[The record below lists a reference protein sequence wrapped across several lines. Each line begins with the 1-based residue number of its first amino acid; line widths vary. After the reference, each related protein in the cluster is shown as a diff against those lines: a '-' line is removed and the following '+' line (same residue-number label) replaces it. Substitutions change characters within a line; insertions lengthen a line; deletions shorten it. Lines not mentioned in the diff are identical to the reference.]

1 MAFDVAVVGGGLSGM
16 AAARDL
22 KRSGLRNF
30 VVLEA
35 RDRVGGRT
43 LNQHAD
49 GIIVDGGGTWV
60 NPNQTAVIDLL
71 HELGIEMFPQYTKG
85 DAFAVIAGT
94 ARRAKP
100 AAPDPHFAA
109 VMDEMAFTVP
119 LETPWEAPNAA
130 EWDAMTFE
138 DFLSKSDLDPAERMV
153 AKITFEIAACAPLRD
168 MTLLNLLFA
177 MHATGGFA
185 GIGAPASAVPQ
196 YHVVGGMA
204 GVSDRIAEYLGDAVR
219 LSSPVTSVSNWQEGQ
234 GPVRLQTP
242 SGTVEADRVI
252 MAMGGSLASQISY
265 DPELPELR
273 KGLHQTIDKDH
284 CLIKTHT
291 TYERPFWR
299 DMNASGQ
306 IVSPD
311 GVFNISADVTPPDTT
326 KGVLVTLVRSPREG
340 DGTPM
345 SPEDR
350 KAATIELF
358 AKCFGDEARSP
369 TDWVMQDWL
378 DETYTRGDEDIWSP
392 GLYLKYGPALRAPTD
407 RLIWAGTET
416 SLFWCG
422 YLDGAVRGGR
432 QAALTALRTL
442 AESRRE
448 LAAATQPQGCSA
460 RLPTWYS
467 SE

>member
-1 MAFDVAVVGGGLSGM
+1 MPALATSAPAMICRLRGRDTPFSLARSRARSSASRGIQACQVAGGDGPAHEGPLP
-16 AAARDL
+16 L
-22 KRSGLRNF
+22 
-30 VVLEA
+30 
-35 RDRVGGRT
+35 GGAPDSRASC
-43 LNQHAD
+43 L
-49 GIIVDGGGTWV
+49 
-60 NPNQTAVIDLL
+60 
-71 HELGIEMFPQYTKG
+71 KG
-85 DAFAVIAGT
+85 DAFAVIGGQ
-94 ARRAKP
+94 ARRTKA

-109 VMDEMAFTVP
+109 VMDEMAFSVL

-138 DFLSKSDLDPAERMV
+138 DFVNKSNLEPAERM
-153 AKITFEIAACAPLRD
+153 ALEIILEITTCAPLRD
-168 MTLLNLLFA
+168 LTLLNLLFG
-177 MHATGGFA
+177 MHSTGGYA
-185 GIGAPASAVPQ
+185 GMGAVGSGVPQ
-196 YHVVGGMA
+196 HHVVGGTA

-234 GPVRLQTP
+234 GPVRLETP

-252 MAMGGSLASQISY
+252 MAMGGSLAAQISY

-273 KGLHQTIDKDH
+273 KGLHETIDKDN

-306 IVSPD
+306 IMSPD
-311 GVFNISADVTPPDTT
+311 SVFNVSADVTPPGTT
-326 KGVLVTLVRSPREG
+326 NGVLVTLVRSPREG

-350 KAATIELF
+350 KAATSEMF
-358 AKCFGDEARSP
+358 AQCFGDEARAP
-369 TDWVMQDWL
+369 TNWVMQDWL
-378 DETYTRGDEDIWSP
+378 DETYTRGVVAYWSP
-392 GLYLKYGPALRAPTD
+392 GLFLKYGPALRAPAD

-432 QAALTALRTL
+432 QAALTALRAL
-442 AESRRE
+442 AESR
-448 LAAATQPQGCSA
+448 SA
-460 RLPTWYS
+460 K
-467 SE
+467 

>member
-1 MAFDVAVVGGGLSGM
+1 MVFDVAVVGGGLSGM
-16 AAARDL
+16 VAARDL
-22 KRSGLRNF
+22 KRSGLSNF

-35 RDRVGGRT
+35 RDRVAGRT
-43 LNQHAD
+43 LNQLAD
-49 GIIVDGGGTWV
+49 GVIVDGGGTWV
-60 NPNQTAVIDLL
+60 NPDQTAVIDLF
-71 HELGIEMFPQYTKG
+71 HELGIERFPQYAKG
-85 DAFAVIAGT
+85 DAFAVIAGK

-109 VMDEMAFTVP
+109 VMNDMAFEVP
-119 LETPWEAPNAA
+119 LEAPWDAPHAA

-138 DFLSKSDLDPAERMV
+138 DFIKKSDLDPAVRMIV
-153 AKITFEIAACAPLRD
+153 EIIFQIAACAPLSEV
-168 MTLLNLLFA
+168 TLLNMLFA
-177 MHATGGFA
+177 MHATGGYA
-185 GIGAPASAVPQ
+185 GIGAVGSDVPQ

-204 GVSDRIAEYLGDAVR
+204 SVSDRIAGYLGDAVR

-234 GPVRLQTP
+234 GPVRLETP

-252 MAMGGSLASQISY
+252 MAMGGSLAAQISY
-265 DPELPELR
+265 NPELPELR
-273 KGLHQTIDKDH
+273 KGLHETIDKDH

-311 GVFNISADVTPPDTT
+311 GVFNVSADVTPPYTE
-326 KGVLVTLVRSPREG
+326 KGVLVTLVRSPRKG

-350 KAATIELF
+350 KAATIEVF
-358 AKCFGDEARSP
+358 AKCYGEEARSP

-378 DETYTRGDEDIWSP
+378 DETYTRGDEDIWSR
-392 GLYLKYGPALRAPTD
+392 GLYLEYGSALRTPTD

-432 QAALTALRTL
+432 QAALTALRAL
-442 AESRRE
+442 AK
-448 LAAATQPQGCSA
+448 
-460 RLPTWYS
+460 
-467 SE
+467 

>member
-16 AAARDL
+16 TAARDL
-22 KRSGLRNF
+22 KRSGLRNL

-49 GIIVDGGGTWV
+49 GVIVDGGATWV
-60 NPNQTAVIDLL
+60 NQQQTAVFDLL
-71 HELGIEMFPQYTKG
+71 HELRIQTFPQYTAG
-85 DAFAVIAGT
+85 DAFAVIGGQAK
-94 ARRAKP
+94 RAKP

-109 VMDEMAFTVP
+109 IMDEMASSVP
-119 LETPWEAPNAA
+119 LEAPWETPKATD
-130 EWDAMTFE
+130 WDAMTFE
-138 DFLSKSDLDPAERMV
+138 EFLNQSGLDPAERMV
-153 AKITFEIAACAPLRD
+153 AEITFQIAACAPLKEV
-168 MTLLNLLFA
+168 TLLNVLFA
-177 MHATGGFA
+177 MHATGGYA
-185 GIGAPASAVPQ
+185 EIGAVGSGVPQ
-196 YHVVGGMA
+196 YHVVGGTA
-204 GVSDRIAEYLGDAVR
+204 GVSERIAEYLGDAVR

-234 GPVRLQTP
+234 GPVRLETP

-252 MAMGGSLASQISY
+252 MAMGGSLAAQISY

-273 KGLHQTIDKDH
+273 KGLHETIDKDH

-291 TYERPFWR
+291 VYERPFWR
-299 DMNASGQ
+299 EMNASGQ

-311 GVFNISADVTPPDTT
+311 GVFNISSDVTPPGTT
-326 KGVLVTLVRSPREG
+326 KGVLVTLALSPREG

-350 KAATIELF
+350 KAATIEVF
-358 AKCFGDEARSP
+358 AECFGDEARSP

-378 DETYTRGDEDIWSP
+378 DETYTRGDEDLWSR
-392 GLYLKYGPALRAPTD
+392 GLYLKYGPALRAPVD

-422 YLDGAVRGGR
+422 YLDGAVRAGR
-432 QAALTALRTL
+432 LAALTALRAL
-442 AESRRE
+442 CR
-448 LAAATQPQGCSA
+448 PH
-460 RLPTWYS
+460 
-467 SE
+467 

>member
-1 MAFDVAVVGGGLSGM
+1 M

-22 KRSGLRNF
+22 KRSGLSNF

-35 RDRVGGRT
+35 RDRVAGRT

-60 NPNQTAVIDLL
+60 NPNQTAIIDLL
-71 HELGIEMFPQYTKG
+71 HELGIERYPQYTKG
-85 DAFAVIAGT
+85 DEFAVIAGK
-94 ARRAKP
+94 ASRAKP
-100 AAPDPHFAA
+100 AAPDPSFAA

-119 LETPWEAPNAA
+119 LEAPWDAPHAA

-138 DFLSKSDLDPAERMV
+138 DFLNQSNLAPATRMGV
-153 AKITFEIAACAPLRD
+153 EITFEIAGSAPLKE
-168 MTLLNLLFA
+168 MTLLNLLFW
-177 MHATGGFA
+177 MHSTGGYA
-185 GIGAPASAVPQ
+185 GIGAVASGVPQ
-196 YHVVGGMA
+196 YHCVGGTA
-204 GVSDRIAEYLGDAVR
+204 GVSDKIAGYLGDAVR

-252 MAMGGSLASQISY
+252 MAMGASMAAQISY
-265 DPELPELR
+265 HPELPELR
-273 KGLHQTIDKDH
+273 KGLHETIDKDH

-306 IVSPD
+306 ILSPD
-311 GVFNISADVTPPDTT
+311 GVFTVSADVTPPYTA
-326 KGVLVTLVRSPREG
+326 KGVLATLVLAPREG

-350 KAATIELF
+350 KAATIEVF

-369 TDWVMQDWL
+369 TDWVMEDWL
-378 DETYTRGDEDIWSP
+378 DETYTRGDGAIWSR
-392 GLYLKYGPALRAPTD
+392 GLYLEYGPALRVPTD

-416 SLFWCG
+416 SPFWCG

-432 QAALTALRTL
+432 QAALTALRALT
-442 AESRRE
+442 ESRS
-448 LAAATQPQGCSA
+448 GN
-460 RLPTWYS
+460 
-467 SE
+467 

>member
-1 MAFDVAVVGGGLSGM
+1 MAFEVAVVGGGLSGM

-22 KRSGLRNF
+22 KRSGLSNF

-35 RDRVGGRT
+35 RDHVGGRT
-43 LNQHAD
+43 LNQHA
-49 GIIVDGGGTWV
+49 GGVIVDGGGTWV
-60 NPNQTAVIDLL
+60 NPNQTAVIDLF
-71 HELGIEMFPQYTKG
+71 HELGIERFPQYTKG
-85 DAFAVIAGT
+85 DAFTLIAGK
-94 ARRAKP
+94 ASRAKP
-100 AAPDPHFAA
+100 AAPDPSFAA
-109 VMDEMAFTVP
+109 VMDKMAFTVP
-119 LETPWEAPNAA
+119 LEAPWEAPSAA

-138 DFLSKSDLDPAERMV
+138 DFLNQSDLTPAARMGV
-153 AKITFEIAACAPLRD
+153 QIPFEIAACAPLRD
-168 MTLLNLLFA
+168 ITLLNLLFA
-177 MHATGGFA
+177 MHAAGGYA
-185 GIGAPASAVPQ
+185 GIGAVASGVPQ

-219 LSSPVTSVSNWQEGQ
+219 LSSPVTSISNWQEGQ
-234 GPVRLQTP
+234 GPVRLKTP

-252 MAMGGSLASQISY
+252 MAIGGSLAAQIGY

-273 KGLHQTIDKDH
+273 KGLHETIDKDH

-306 IVSPD
+306 IISPD
-311 GVFNISADVTPPDTT
+311 GVFNVSADVTPPYTG

-350 KAATIELF
+350 KAATIEVF
-358 AKCFGDEARSP
+358 AKCYGDDARSP

-378 DETYTRGDEDIWSP
+378 DETYTRGDEDLWAR
-392 GLYLKYGPALRAPTD
+392 GLCLEYGPALRAPID
-407 RLIWAGTET
+407 CLIWAGTET

-432 QAALTALRTL
+432 QAALTALHAL
-442 AESRRE
+442 AESR
-448 LAAATQPQGCSA
+448 SA
-460 RLPTWYS
+460 N
-467 SE
+467 